1 MLSPAAGGCYDTADM
16 NLSHTLRV
24 ALVFL
29 AANAT
34 IASVVC
40 AQEPAGVDESF
51 FAQKL
56 YPILH
61 AAQCVRCHSD
71 NGVASETSLE
81 FPRADAGQE
90 QVTAF
95 GLKLLELV
103 DRKNPNES
111 LLLKKPTRR
120 VKHTGGQRIKPESD
134 EERAL
139 LSWI

>member
-1 MLSPAAGGCYDTADM
+1 MSPS
-16 NLSHTLRV
+16 LTLRV
-24 ALVFL
+24 GIIW
-29 AANAT
+29 AAACAAAT
-34 IASVVC
+34 PVAF
-40 AQEPAGVDESF
+40 AQETAVDESF

-90 QVTAF
+90 QITAF

-103 DRKNPNES
+103 DPKNPSES

-120 VKHTGGQRIKPESD
+120 IKHTGGQRIK
-134 EERAL
+134 
-139 LSWI
+139 